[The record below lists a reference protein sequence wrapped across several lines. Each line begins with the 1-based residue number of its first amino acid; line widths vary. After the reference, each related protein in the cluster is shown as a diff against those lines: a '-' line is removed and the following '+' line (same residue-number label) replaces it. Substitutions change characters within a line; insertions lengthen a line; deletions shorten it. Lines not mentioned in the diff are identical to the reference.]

1 MRCLE
6 NMILSLKCPT
16 CQFPTDGFA
25 FTDPRTKRTWP
36 GYEGTPAMTAEKI
49 KIHRQGNPT
58 IYPPEE
64 KQHFDKNL
72 IIQEIYQQ
80 KFLKMP
86 WLFNG
91 QPGEVQ
97 MDVPVVN
104 QTISTQPIKS
114 SLGPCACGSE
124 TVYPI
129 MCQTCGGVKVTGYRC
144 ASCGKERKA

>member
-1 MRCLE
+1 
-6 NMILSLKCPT
+6 MILTLKQPNA
-16 CQFPTDGFA
+16 QFPPDGFG

-36 GYEGTPAMTAEKI
+36 GYEGTPAMTAYKVM
-49 KIHRQGNPT
+49 IHRQGNPS

-64 KQHFDKNL
+64 KEHFDKNL

-80 KFLKMP
+80 KFAKMP

-91 QPGEVQ
+91 QPGQVQ

-104 QTISTQPIKS
+104 QTISTQPMKS

-129 MCQTCGGVKVTGYRC
+129 MCPTCGGNRVTGYKC